1 MNGTSDRWFF
11 VFLVADG
18 FKREEEEITCGEL
31 QNAVFLIRGHGTMYN
46 YTYIH
51 RSYSHG
57 DVHTK
62 GSCLSMAKDRQTI
75 AYGKQCSWKTGRN
88 LHFNLPFLHGLNL
101 RCTLLA
107 GQPWHR
113 STCLGS
119 EQIEVRGPHIEIL
132 PSGREAISQYPILPE
147 VRDLRNHTHSN

>member
-1 MNGTSDRWFF
+1 MAPSIAGFLF
-11 VFLVADG
+11 LLVADG

-31 QNAVFLIRGHGTMYN
+31 QNALFLIRGHGIRIFIVAIPAVMFTPRAHVFPWQR
-46 YTYIH
+46 IDKQDKH
-51 RSYSHG
+51 
-57 DVHTK
+57 
-62 GSCLSMAKDRQTI
+62 
-75 AYGKQCSWKTGRN
+75 AYGIQCSWKTGRN

-119 EQIEVRGPHIEIL
+119 EQIEVRGPHVEIL